1 MCRPP
6 NINRN
11 SMAEKN
17 TMSSTIREPYSIPT
31 AYQTLGSSEFE
42 REALLKAIQADAVV
56 IGAGITGST
65 LAVHLSEAGKSVV
78 QLEAN
83 VPGWG
88 GSGRAF
94 GSVVPCHKNS
104 EEAIIRHYGEQR
116 GTRLID
122 ALAHGPA
129 LVSELLNRHNI
140 DAAFAGGGWAFGA
153 HSKPFYRKL
162 QKRAEYWQA
171 RNADVEYLNA
181 SEFSQVI
188 GSDYYRGGL
197 IDRRALSVNPY
208 AYAKGLFKTAHQ
220 LGAKQ
225 YTHTPAV
232 NVEQKGHSTW
242 RVTTPQGSVECENVY
257 FCTNAYTKGVWPGL
271 EKGFV
276 RVRGFGATTAA
287 IDPAQLA
294 DILPQNH
301 FITDTRQLWSGI
313 RKLPNGQ
320 IHLGVGGPAMGAK
333 GKADLKVARQ
343 RLKEVYPVI
352 GSVEW
357 GESWSGWIAISTDQ
371 FPRILRL
378 ANGVWAAQGYN
389 GRGIAMATLLGRELS
404 FCQGDSER
412 EDLILPVEKKIPWV
426 PFHPFSPLGAAA
438 MIGLYGIQDAMA
450 DRNK

>member
-1 MCRPP
+1 MPF
-6 NINRN
+6 
-11 SMAEKN
+11 
-17 TMSSTIREPYSIPT
+17 TVREPYSIPT
-31 AYQTLGSSEFE
+31 VYQTLDSSQLE
-42 REALLKAIQADAVV
+42 RQALDNSIQADAVV

-65 LAVHLSEAGKSVV
+65 LAVHLREAGKSVA
-78 QLEAN
+78 QLEAK

-104 EEAIIRHYGEQR
+104 EEAIIRRYGEQG
-116 GTRLID
+116 GTRLIN

-129 LVSELLNRHNI
+129 LVSQLLNRYNI

-153 HSKPFYRKL
+153 HSKPFYKKL

-171 RNADVEYLNA
+171 RDADVEYLNA
-181 SEFSQVI
+181 AEFGQVI
-188 GSDYYRGGL
+188 GSDYYGGGL

-208 AYAKGLFKTAHQ
+208 AYARGLFKTAHE
-220 LGAKQ
+220 LGAEQ
-225 YTHTPAV
+225 YTNTPAV
-232 NVEQKGHSTW
+232 DVEQKQNGTW
-242 RVTTPQGSVECENVY
+242 RVTTPHGSVDCENIY
-257 FCTNAYTKGVWPGL
+257 FCTNAYTKGVWPAL

-276 RVRGFGATTAA
+276 PVRGFGATTAA
-287 IDPAQLA
+287 VDPTLLA

-320 IHLGVGGPAMGAK
+320 LHLGVGGPAIGAK

-343 RLKEVYPVI
+343 RLKDVYPAI
-352 GSVEW
+352 GSIEW

-378 ANGVWAAQGYN
+378 DNGVWAAQGYS
-389 GRGIAMATLLGRELS
+389 GRGIAMATLLGRQLS
-404 FCQGDSER
+404 FCQGDSAQ
-412 EDLILPVEKKIPWV
+412 EDLILPVDKKIPRI
-426 PFHPFSPLGAAA
+426 PFHAFSPLGAAA
-438 MIGLYGIQDAMA
+438 LISLYGIQDAIA
-450 DRNK
+450 ERNK

>member
-1 MCRPP
+1 MP
-6 NINRN
+6 
-11 SMAEKN
+11 
-17 TMSSTIREPYSIPT
+17 STVREPYSIPA
-31 AYQTLGSSEFE
+31 AYKALDPSECK
-42 REALLKAIQADAVV
+42 REALVDAIQGDALV

-65 LAVHLSEAGKSVV
+65 LAVHLCESGKSVV
-78 QLEAN
+78 QLEAK

-104 EEAIIRHYGEQR
+104 EEAIIRHYGKER
-116 GTRLID
+116 GTKVID

-129 LVSELLNRHNI
+129 LVSELLNRHHI
-140 DAAFAGGGWAFGA
+140 DAAFPGGGWAYGA
-153 HSKPFYRKL
+153 HSKPFYKKL

-171 RNADVEYLNA
+171 RDADVEYLNA
-181 SEFSQVI
+181 TEFSQVI
-188 GSDYYRGGL
+188 GSDYYGGGL

-208 AYAKGLFKTAHQ
+208 SYARGLFKTAHH

-225 YTHTPAV
+225 YTDTPAIAI
-232 NVEQKGHSTW
+232 EQKPNGAW
-242 RVTTPQGSVECENVY
+242 LVATPEGSVECENVY

-276 RVRGFGATTAA
+276 PVRGFGAITAA
-287 IDPAQLA
+287 VDPTLLA
-294 DILPQNH
+294 DILPGNH

-343 RLKEVYPVI
+343 RLKDVYPAI

-378 ANGVWAAQGYN
+378 ANGIWAAQGYN

-404 FCQGDSER
+404 LCQGDTER
-412 EDLILPVEKKIPWV
+412 GDLVLPVEKKIPWV
-426 PFHPFSPLGAAA
+426 PFHPFSPVGAAA
-438 MIGLYGIQDAMA
+438 MIALYGIQDAMA
-450 DRNK
+450 VRNK

>member
-1 MCRPP
+1 M
-6 NINRN
+6 
-11 SMAEKN
+11 
-17 TMSSTIREPYSIPT
+17 TFTVREPYSIP
-31 AYQTLGSSEFE
+31 AVYQTNDTSQYE
-42 REALLKAIQADAVV
+42 REALDKHIQADAVV
-56 IGAGITGST
+56 IGAGITGNT
-65 LAVHLSEAGKSVV
+65 LAVHLTESGKSVV
-78 QLEAN
+78 QLEAK

-104 EEAIIRHYGEQR
+104 EEAIIRHYGEER

-153 HSKPFYRKL
+153 HSKPFYKKL
-162 QKRAEYWQA
+162 QNRAEYWQS

-181 SEFSQVI
+181 NEFSQVI
-188 GSDYYRGGL
+188 GSDYYGGGL

-208 AYAKGLFKTAHQ
+208 AYARGLFKTAHQ

-225 YTHTPAV
+225 YTNTPAV
-232 NVEQKGHSTW
+232 DVKQKRNGNW
-242 RVTTPQGSVECENVY
+242 RVTTLEGSVECENVY
-257 FCTNAYTKGVWPGL
+257 FCTNAYTKGGWPGL

-276 RVRGFGATTAA
+276 PVRGFGATTAA
-287 IDPAQLA
+287 VDPALLV

-301 FITDTRQLWSGI
+301 FITDTRQLWSGL

-343 RLKEVYPVI
+343 RLKDVYPAI

-378 ANGVWAAQGYN
+378 ANGVWAAQGYS

-404 FCQGDSER
+404 FCQGDSEG
-412 EDLILPVEKKIPWV
+412 EDLILPVDKKIPWV

-438 MIGLYGIQDAMA
+438 MISFYGIQDAMA
-450 DRNK
+450 IRNK